1 MVTMAPIIS
10 TGLQPIADLLKEVT
24 LKSNTSYGNPL
35 ALTSVAAIGNRTNI
49 TSNGKDES
57 CVNH

>member
-1 MVTMAPIIS
+1 MAPIIS

-24 LKSNTSYGNPL
+24 LKSNTSYGDPL
-35 ALTSVAAIGNRTNI
+35 ALTSVVAIGSRTNI
-49 TSNGKDES
+49 TSNDKDGS